1 VAFRVSVTLLRPLLV
16 LLFVLATQPVAAEQ
30 KGKGEERVLKRML
43 ELAPEIVVDEI
54 VPTRIPGLYELRI
67 GPRIVYVTGN
77 GRYLIQG
84 SIVDMQTRKNLTEP
98 SGRSATVKALETLG
112 EDNMLVSGPKESKHT
127 VTVFTDIDSG
137 SSRQLHRELQKYHKK
152 GIRIRYLFF
161 PRAGLLS
168 PSYTKAVSIWCSQDA
183 MGAMDSAARG
193 EEVKKRDC
201 PNPIAGHML
210 LGEQIG
216 VTTTP
221 TLVLPDGRVLPG
233 YVAPDPLSDYL
244 QNMRPA
250 RP

>member
-1 VAFRVSVTLLRPLLV
+1 VLV
-16 LLFVLATQPVAAEQ
+16 VQPVAAEQ
-30 KGKGEERVLKRML
+30 KGKETEQVLKRML
-43 ELAPEIVVDEI
+43 ALAPEVVVDEI
-54 VPTRIPGLYELRI
+54 VATEIPGIYELRI

-84 SIVDMQTRKNLTEP
+84 SIADMRTRKNLTEP
-98 SGRSATVKALETLG
+98 SLRSATVKALESLG
-112 EDNMLVSGPKESKHT
+112 EDNMLVSGPEEAKHT

-137 SSRQLHRELQKYHKK
+137 SSRQLHRQLQKYHKK

-168 PSYTKAVSIWCSQDA
+168 PSYKKAVSVWCSKDP
-183 MGAMDSAARG
+183 MGAMDTAARG
-193 EEVKKRDC
+193 EELEKRKC

-233 YVAPDPLSDYL
+233 YVAPDPLAEYL
-244 QNMRPA
+244 QTA
-250 RP
+250 RPVRP

>member
-1 VAFRVSVTLLRPLLV
+1 MSVTLLRPLLV
-16 LLFVLATQPVAAEQ
+16 LFFVLVMQPAAAEQ

-54 VPTRIPGLYELRI
+54 VPTQIPGLYELRI
-67 GPRIVYVTGN
+67 GPRIVYVTSN

-112 EDNMLVSGPKESKHT
+112 EDNMLVSGPTEPKHT

-137 SSRQLHRELQKYHKK
+137 SSRQLHRELQKYHEK

-168 PSYTKAVSIWCSQDA
+168 PSYTKAVSVWCSKDV
-183 MGAMDSAARG
+183 MGTMDSAARG
-193 EEVKKRDC
+193 GEVEKQDC

>member
-1 VAFRVSVTLLRPLLV
+1 VAFQGAVTLFRPLLA
-16 LLFVLATQPVAAEQ
+16 LFFLALIQPVAADQ

-43 ELAPEIVVDEI
+43 ALAPEIVVDEI

-77 GRYLIQG
+77 GRYLIRG
-84 SIVDMQTRKNLTEP
+84 SIIDMQTRKNLTEP
-98 SGRSATVKALETLG
+98 SGRSATVKALEALG
-112 EDNMLVSGPKESKHT
+112 EDNMLVFGPKEPKHT

-137 SSRQLHRELQKYHKK
+137 SSRQLHRELQKYHGK

-168 PSYTKAVSIWCSQDA
+168 PSFKKAVSVWCSKDV
-183 MGAMDSAARG
+183 MGAMDAAARG
-193 EEVKKRDC
+193 EKVEAQDC

-216 VTTTP
+216 ITTTP

-244 QNMRPA
+244 QNVRPA